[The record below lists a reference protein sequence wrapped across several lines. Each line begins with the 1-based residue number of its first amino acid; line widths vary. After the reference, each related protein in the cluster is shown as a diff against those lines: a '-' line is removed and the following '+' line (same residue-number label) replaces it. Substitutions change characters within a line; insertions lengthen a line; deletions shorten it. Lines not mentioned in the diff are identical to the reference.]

1 MLWDPDLDAFSF
13 LDWKVPSFIYADEGA
28 TLYVGGMCSVACL
41 GGDEFTQIQT
51 HSCPLFLMFMKWL
64 PEEQQSWETKSPA
77 CWAKPAAVFSPE
89 PARQQEYRNGLNYP
103 LRLYYRTKQ

>member
-1 MLWDPDLDAFSF
+1 MLWDPDLYAFSS

-51 HSCPLFLMFMKWL
+51 HSWGYKDEFTQIQTPLFLVFMKWL
-64 PEEQQSWETKSPA
+64 PVEQWSLGDEIT
-77 CWAKPAAVFSPE
+77 
-89 PARQQEYRNGLNYP
+89 
-103 LRLYYRTKQ
+103 RLLG